1 MIPIRNNTHRSAL
14 EEILTE
20 AGYET
25 RVVKLYANPNQKY
38 LSFTSANPIRV
49 SYTEYGGLTLEST
62 GFSVDPRQSATLLEA
77 LAQATEVANRLRPW
91 I

>member
-14 EEILTE
+14 EAILHE

-25 RVVKLYANPNQKY
+25 RVIKLYANPHQNY

-49 SYTEYGGLTLEST
+49 SYTEYGGLTLESA
-62 GFSVDPRQSATLLEA
+62 GFSVDPNQSATLLEA
-77 LAQATEVANRLRPW
+77 IAQAIEVAKRLRPW
-91 I
+91 T